1 MKRTYLVSREK
12 VVYYRKEVVLDT
24 DNWDQIYDL
33 LEECDIDDDIDQ
45 WDNWAQVPSHVQQEV
60 IEIFESTLD
69 DEDITGDE
77 CYDTEEWCE
86 GNDVELYQVEE
97 LEAAE

>member
-60 IEIFESTLD
+60 IEIFESTLE
-69 DEDITGDE
+69 DEDITDDE

-86 GNDVELYQVEE
+86 GNDVDLHQVEE
-97 LEAAE
+97 LESVE